1 MVIKL
6 LEKHQQAK
14 SFSFQKIWRCKLI
27 IGLIVIL
34 MAIVG
39 TVYFILYYTHRKL
52 SYIYWRFKVISIEPR
67 GNARNLLDGN
77 TILNLNLLFEF

>member
-39 TVYFILYYTHRKL
+39 TVYFIP
-52 SYIYWRFKVISIEPR
+52 WRTV
-67 GNARNLLDGN
+67 LLVEETGVPGEN
-77 TILNLNLLFEF
+77 HLPAASH